1 MCEPIPRVATTR
13 SKSLPYWRGWGR
25 RALAN
30 LVRLWAEASTTVV
43 TTPDS
48 RGMSA
53 STVTSRILLQLHGV
67 SDQHHPQSVTESV
80 TDWRPGKVSAMAMQ
94 SKGSRRMYATR
105 IPVEV
110 GDLIE
115 QRALEA
121 GCTSTSQYLAD
132 LLAVVHGRPDLVR
145 ELNQEVMP
153 LTA

>member
-1 MCEPIPRVATTR
+1 
-13 SKSLPYWRGWGR
+13 
-25 RALAN
+25 
-30 LVRLWAEASTTVV
+30 VRLGQARRCGSGSAWAGGCLSIRHNQPKTAAGCPFHGDFRESCYSFPACRTGTI
-43 TTPDS
+43 
-48 RGMSA
+48 RN
-53 STVTSRILLQLHGV
+53 LLQNPEV
-67 SDQHHPQSVTESV
+67 
-80 TDWRPGKVSAMAMQ
+80 DWRPGKVSAMAMQ

-115 QRALEA
+115 RRALEA

>member
-1 MCEPIPRVATTR
+1 MLRLALFHRATGAHLNCSFKPMPESCYSFTACQTAA
-13 SKSLPYWRGWGR
+13 GR
-25 RALAN
+25 N
-30 LVRLWAEASTTVV
+30 
-43 TTPDS
+43 
-48 RGMSA
+48 
-53 STVTSRILLQLHGV
+53 LLQNPGM
-67 SDQHHPQSVTESV
+67 
-80 TDWRPGKVSAMAMQ
+80 DWRPGKVSAMAMQ

-115 QRALEA
+115 RRALEA

>member
-1 MCEPIPRVATTR
+1 
-13 SKSLPYWRGWGR
+13 
-25 RALAN
+25 
-30 LVRLWAEASTTVV
+30 VRLGAEVRPGWIWLCRGLELVDNPPYQPRRSQVVASRRLGESCYSFTACLTG
-43 TTPDS
+43 TI
-48 RGMSA
+48 RN
-53 STVTSRILLQLHGV
+53 LLQNPV
-67 SDQHHPQSVTESV
+67 M
-80 TDWRPGKVSAMAMQ
+80 DWRPGKVSAMAMQ

-115 QRALEA
+115 RRALEA

>member
-1 MCEPIPRVATTR
+1 MGWSSSTTR
-13 SKSLPYWRGWGR
+13 RNNPDVRRTSLQGR
-25 RALAN
+25 LGESCYSFTACLTGTIRN
-30 LVRLWAEASTTVV
+30 
-43 TTPDS
+43 
-48 RGMSA
+48 
-53 STVTSRILLQLHGV
+53 LLQNPV
-67 SDQHHPQSVTESV
+67 M
-80 TDWRPGKVSAMAMQ
+80 DWRPGKVSAMAMQ

-115 QRALEA
+115 RRALEA